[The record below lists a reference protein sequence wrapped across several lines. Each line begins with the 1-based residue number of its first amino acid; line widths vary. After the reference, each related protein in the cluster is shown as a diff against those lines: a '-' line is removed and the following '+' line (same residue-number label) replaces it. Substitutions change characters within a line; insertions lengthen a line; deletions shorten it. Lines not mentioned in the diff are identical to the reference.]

1 MTKRRLLLVP
11 MAMALAGAGAQNT
24 QNVVFWQASGSE
36 AYPVN
41 QVDSLTFQK
50 SSETV
55 MVWNSTGVVDTI
67 RQADIDSVTFSVP
80 SIKSTNKKTDDEL
93 KNIFSS
99 VKVNSTSYRKVG
111 NTNPLMG
118 HKFGADPF
126 GMEYD
131 GRLYVYMTDD
141 HMYDSNGNAITSG
154 YSDIR
159 NISIISSADLVNWT
173 DHGAIQIAG
182 SNGPARWANNSW
194 APCAAHKTINGKEKF
209 FMYFADNGSGIGV
222 VTSDTPYGP
231 WTDPLGKQLISR
243 STPNCS
249 NVEWLFDPAVMVDN
263 DGKAYLYFG
272 GGVPDGKSADPGTAR
287 CVQLGDD
294 MISIVGTP
302 QQINPPYLFED
313 SGINHVGN
321 KYLYSYCSNWTS
333 NSNPG
338 VAKIAYMISDN
349 PLGPFKYVGAFFDNP
364 GDAGWAGGGGNNHH
378 AVVKFKGKY
387 YILYHTRT
395 LKKAM
400 ALSSTFSESELRS
413 TCISEL
419 TVNESNP
426 SFTKLNASQTNEKG
440 PAQIENLDPYQKVE
454 GETMAWQNGVSVS
467 YEMGKYIKRVTV
479 AAEVKQPGS
488 WITLSKVDFKN
499 GPSCFTARV
508 KGKGVIRIIAKK
520 TDKSLNTVI
529 GYVELPGNDT
539 YTDVTIPVLKS
550 PVGVYNTLTFQ
561 FSDAASMDYW
571 QFY

>member
-1 MTKRRLLLVP
+1 MTKRVVLTISM
-11 MAMALAGAGAQNT
+11 MAAFAGMSAQKT
-24 QNVVFWQASGSE
+24 RDVVFWQASGNE
-36 AYPVN
+36 AFPVN
-41 QVDSLTFQK
+41 QVDSMTFQQ

-55 MVWNSTGVVDTI
+55 MVWSSGGSVDTLM
-67 RQADIDSVTFSVP
+67 QTQIDSVTFRTP
-80 SIKSTNKKTDDEL
+80 EITSTNRKSDDEL
-93 KNIFSS
+93 KTLFNS
-99 VKVNSTSYRKVG
+99 VKINSSSYRKVG

-126 GMEYD
+126 GMEYN

-141 HMYDSNGNAITSG
+141 HMYDSKGNAITSG

-159 NISIISSADLVNWT
+159 CISIISSADLVNWT

-182 SNGPARWANNSW
+182 SGGPAKWANNSW

-231 WTDPLGKQLISR
+231 WTDPLGKQIISR

-249 NVEWLFDPAVMVDN
+249 DVTWLFDPAVMVDN

-272 GGVPDGKSADPGTAR
+272 GGVPDGKQSDPGTAR

-302 QQINPPYLFED
+302 QKINPPYLFED

-338 VAKIAYMISDN
+338 VAKIAYMTSDS
-349 PLGPFKYVGAFFDNP
+349 PLGPFKFTGAFFDNP
-364 GDAGWAGGGGNNHH
+364 GGASWAGGGGNNHH

-400 ALSSTFSESELRS
+400 ALSSDFTDSELRS

-419 TVNESNP
+419 KVDETTGVFNNLS
-426 SFTKLNASQTNEKG
+426 ASQITEKG

-454 GETMAWQNGVSVS
+454 GETMAWQNGMSVS
-467 YEMGKYIKRVTV
+467 YEMGKYIKKVTV
-479 AAEVKQPGS
+479 AAEAKAGS
-488 WITLSKVDFKN
+488 WITLSNVDFKN
-499 GPSCFTARV
+499 GPSCFTAKV
-508 KGKGVIRIIAKK
+508 KGKGVMKVVAKK
-520 TDKSLNTVI
+520 GYTSTVL
-529 GYVELPGNDT
+529 GYVEMPGTNT
-539 YTDVTIPVLKS
+539 YTEVTIPLLKP
-550 PVGVYNTLTFQ
+550 PVGVYTYLTFQ
-561 FSDAASMDYW
+561 FSDEASLDYW

>member
-1 MTKRRLLLVP
+1 MTRRFLLTVSM
-11 MAMALAGAGAQNT
+11 MAALASAGAQKSK
-24 QNVVFWQASGSE
+24 NVVFWQSSGNESF
-36 AYPVN
+36 PVN
-41 QVDSLTFQK
+41 EVDSMTFQK
-50 SSETV
+50 SDETV
-55 MVWNSTGVVDTI
+55 TVWNSSGVVNTI
-67 RQADIDSVTFSVP
+67 RQADIDSVTFSTPV
-80 SIKSTNKKTDDEL
+80 IKSTNRKSDDEL
-93 KNIFSS
+93 KS
-99 VKVNSTSYRKVG
+99 VFANLKFDATSYRKVG

-141 HMYDSNGNAITSG
+141 HMYDSNGNPIKSG

-159 NISIISSADLVNWT
+159 KISIISSADLVNWT
-173 DHGAIQIAG
+173 DHGAVQIAG
-182 SNGPARWANNSW
+182 SNGPAKWANNSW

-231 WTDPLGKQLISR
+231 WTDPLGKQIISR
-243 STPNCS
+243 STPNCGD
-249 NVEWLFDPAVMVDN
+249 VTWLFDPAVMVDS

-272 GGVPDGKSADPGTAR
+272 GGVPDGKQADPGTAR
-287 CVQLGDD
+287 CAQLGDD

-302 QQINPPYLFED
+302 QKINPPYLFED

-349 PLGPFKYVGAFFDNP
+349 PLGPFKYVGAVFDNP

-378 AVVKFKGKY
+378 AIVKFKGKY

-400 ALSSTFSESELRS
+400 ALPADFAESELRS

-426 SFTKLNASQTNEKG
+426 AFVKLNASQTNEKG
-440 PAQIENLDPYQKVE
+440 PAQIENLNPYVRIE
-454 GETMAWQNGVSVS
+454 GETMAWQHGVSVS
-467 YEMGKYIKRVTV
+467 WEIGKYIKKLTV
-479 AAEVKQPGS
+479 AAEVNSGS

-499 GPSCFTARV
+499 GPNCFTARV
-508 KGKGVIRIIAKK
+508 KGKGVIKIVAKK
-520 TDKSLNTVI
+520 SDKSLNTI
-529 GYVELPGNDT
+529 LGYVELPGSDT
-539 YTDVTIPVLKS
+539 YTDVTIPLLKS

-561 FSDAASMDYW
+561 FSDTASLDYW

>member
-1 MTKRRLLLVP
+1 MTKRVLLTIP
-11 MAMALAGAGAQNT
+11 MMIALAGAGAQNS
-24 QNVVFWQASGSE
+24 QNVVFWQSAGNGS
-36 AYPVN
+36 YPVN
-41 QVDSLTFQK
+41 EVDSLTFQK
-50 SSETV
+50 SSETI
-55 MVWNSTGVVDTI
+55 MVWTSDGKVDTI
-67 RQADIDSVTFSVP
+67 RQADVDSVTFSRPV
-80 SIKSTNKKTDDEL
+80 IKSTNVKSDADL
-93 KNIFSS
+93 KAVFTGLKIASS
-99 VKVNSTSYRKVG
+99 SYRKVG
-111 NTNPLMG
+111 YTNPLMG

-126 GMEYD
+126 GMEYN

-141 HMYDSNGNAITSG
+141 HMYDSNGNPIKSG

-182 SNGPARWANNSW
+182 SGGPARWANNSW

-243 STPNCS
+243 NTPNCG
-249 NVEWLFDPAVMVDN
+249 NVEWLFDPAVMVDE

-272 GGVPDGKSADPGTAR
+272 GGVPSGKDSDPGTAR

-302 QQINPPYLFED
+302 KAINPPYLFED

-338 VAKIAYMISDN
+338 VAKIAYMVSDS
-349 PLGPFKYVGAFFDNP
+349 PLGPFKYVGAVFDNP

-378 AVVKFKGKY
+378 AIVKFKGKY

-400 ALSSTFSESELRS
+400 ALPSDFVDSELRS

-426 SFTKLNASQTNEKG
+426 AFVKLNASQTNEKG
-440 PAQIENLDPYQKVE
+440 PAQIEYLNPYQRVE
-454 GETMAWQNGVSVS
+454 GETMAWQNGMSVS
-467 YEMGKYIKRVTV
+467 YEMGKYIKRLTV
-479 AAEVKQPGS
+479 AAESTKPGS

-499 GPSCFTARV
+499 GANCFTARV

-520 TDKSLNTVI
+520 TESALNTYL
-529 GYVELPGNDT
+529 GYVELPGGDS
-539 YTDVTIPVLKS
+539 YVDVTVPLLKS
-550 PVGVYNTLTFQ
+550 VVGVYNTLTFQ
-561 FSDAASMDYW
+561 FSDKASLDYW